1 MSFAVW
7 FICCLLGSLSS
18 QPEFGDEKQLLGG
31 GWELCRISQ
40 QGSWGSLC
48 FGNAGQRGR
57 EQLQQGEGPGHAAN
71 EHSLRQFPCV
81 IKRAFGFGGDVF
93 LCFCF
98 FQCKILHAYWG
109 SFCLVKLKDMKC
121 LCFNALLQL
130 WLYFCFEIKLRFSL
144 SVPKPD
150 TTLSL
155 SLVGRVLLCQANQ
168 EGSPVYSAPSSLV
181 YTSTSKLVLTAV
193 IFFLFCDKGHYYEL
207 SPIIL

>member
-18 QPEFGDEKQLLGG
+18 QPEFGDEKQWLGG

-48 FGNAGQRGR
+48 FGN
-57 EQLQQGEGPGHAAN
+57 
-71 EHSLRQFPCV
+71 FW
-81 IKRAFGFGGDVF
+81 GGC